1 LNLERSS
8 LLTLPVLGAFA
19 VMLGVGLQRLGA
31 SLWVALGVAALALP
45 VIANVGS
52 RFTARVRVV
61 LTVALL
67 LCPLAWWRANIVRNA
82 PDVLAEKLD
91 QHVTLEGEFDGR
103 FLNTPDA
110 RVLIQPRR
118 ALQSGQYRVT
128 GRLELPGWYRNPG
141 AFDLGAWLESR
152 GVRYALRVQKSVRLP
167 DTLLERVR
175 RHARAGVTAGLPPTE
190 SALMLGVALGDADDF
205 SSLPDTP
212 EGLTWREV
220 FSRSGLTH
228 VMALSGQ
235 QITLLVAAL
244 SLLLARLK
252 LWRYPVL
259 IAVLGAY
266 LVVVGFSPSVTRA
279 VMMGVSVLASL
290 WLGRGKLE
298 VASTLGLSAVL
309 TLSLEPRW
317 LFDLGWQLS
326 FLAVLGMMLFTP
338 PILALFPTVS
348 TPGKWLIGGVAATLG
363 ASALTLPLT
372 ASSFGVI
379 APFSVFAN
387 LVAEVLMTALV
398 PLGFLASLAGESIGA
413 LVNLPTRF
421 LATALLETARVFSV
435 APVVQWGNVGAL
447 GFVAFYA
454 GIAALL
460 LALRGSLRAYR
471 AFVVVLLGVIVT
483 GAAGQAR
490 GAQILYLDVGQGDST
505 LIRLPGA
512 DILVDGGGTP
522 SGDFDIG
529 RNVVVPAL
537 RALGVR
543 NLIVI
548 ATHADSDHVEGL
560 EAVLDEIPV
569 STLVIGHDKVPGT
582 DAFWDRVAAA
592 ATRNRVPTR
601 AVRRGEIWTLGAARL
616 VFHGPRPNAFPD
628 DNDNSVAFALEF
640 GSRRALFLGDTPDWL
655 EREMNPGAVNVLKA
669 AHHGSRFSTSEE
681 LMRRTRPEIAVLS
694 SGRDNN
700 YGHPSR
706 TVLQRLERFGT
717 RVYRTDRDGA
727 ITYDLNTG
735 IVTVTHPNA
744 ATGLPGTPGET
755 RP

>member
-1 LNLERSS
+1 MRS
-8 LLTLPVLGAFA
+8 T
-19 VMLGVGLQRLGA
+19 VMLGVGLQRFDAPLM
-31 SLWVALGVAALALP
+31 VALGVAALALP
-45 VIANVGS
+45 VIANIGS
-52 RFTARVRVV
+52 RFTARVRLM

-67 LCPLAWWRANIVRNA
+67 LCPLAWWRANAVRNA
-82 PDVLAEKLD
+82 PDVLSGSVG
-91 QHVTLEGEFDGR
+91 QTVTLEGEFDGR
-103 FLNTPDA
+103 FLNAPDA

-118 ALQSGQYRVT
+118 ALQSGRYRVT
-128 GRLELPGWYRNPG
+128 GRLELPSWYRNPG
-141 AFDLGAWLESR
+141 AFDLGAWLELR

-190 SALMLGVALGDADDF
+190 AALMLGVALGDADDF

-220 FSRSGLTH
+220 FSKSGLAH

-252 LWRYPVL
+252 LWRYPAL
-259 IAVLGAY
+259 ITVLGAY
-266 LVVVGFSPSVTRA
+266 LIVVGFSPSVTRA
-279 VMMGVSVLASL
+279 VLMGVAVLASL

-298 VASTLGLSAVL
+298 VTSTLGLSAVL

-338 PILALFPTVS
+338 PILALFPKVS
-348 TPGKWLIGGVAATLG
+348 TPGKWLIGGIAATLG

-398 PLGFLASLAGESIGA
+398 PLGFLASLGGETIGA
-413 LVNLPTRF
+413 LVNLPTRV

-435 APVVQWGNVGAL
+435 APVLPWGSVGVF

-454 GIAALL
+454 SIAALL
-460 LALRGSLRAYR
+460 LTLRRSLRVYQ
-471 AFVVVLLGVIVT
+471 AFAVVLLGVIVT

-522 SGDFDIG
+522 NTDFDIG
-529 RNVVVPAL
+529 KNVVVPAL

-560 EAVLDEIPV
+560 EAVLDELPV

-582 DAFWDRVAAA
+582 ARVLGSDRGSRDPPPRADSSC
-592 ATRNRVPTR
+592 ATRRGLDARCGTTRVPRTAPQRLPGRQRQQRRLHPGIRLETR
-601 AVRRGEIWTLGAARL
+601 VVPGRHPGLARARDEPRRGER
-616 VFHGPRPNAFPD
+616 V
-628 DNDNSVAFALEF
+628 E
-640 GSRRALFLGDTPDWL
+640 SRA
-655 EREMNPGAVNVLKA
+655 
-669 AHHGSRFSTSEE
+669 S
-681 LMRRTRPEIAVLS
+681 
-694 SGRDNN
+694 
-700 YGHPSR
+700 
-706 TVLQRLERFGT
+706 RLEVLRPPRNSCAAPDPRLPSFPADATTITDT
-717 RVYRTDRDGA
+717 RAAPCCNASSASERGSTARTA
-727 ITYDLNTG
+727 
-735 IVTVTHPNA
+735 TVRSPMI
-744 ATGLPGTPGET
+744 
-755 RP
+755 